1 MSNEF
6 IEKVSRVNTDI
17 DTVIEALQELKKK
30 LDQQEKCGVQPFISP
45 LVVEEMNIDRG
56 QYRNVIKISV
66 RGGLPIDYLVSKR

>member
-30 LDQQEKCGVQPFISP
+30 LDQQEKCGAQPFISP

-56 QYRNVIKISV
+56 QYRNVVRISV

>member
-30 LDQQEKCGVQPFISP
+30 LDQQEKCGSQPFISP

-56 QYRNVIKISV
+56 QYRDVIRISV
-66 RGGLPIDYLVSKR
+66 SGGLPIDYLVSKR